1 MAYIFT
7 DEEIGLQPIATA
19 ETTAQHPLGY
29 LRKAKDPTYG
39 EGEFIYLKAGT
50 ACTVGQVVNWDSSFS
65 SAPIATTG
73 RGGMAFA
80 MGTVALNSYGWYQ
93 ISGIAVAKSGTVAA
107 TALVY
112 LTAVAGTID
121 DAVSATNKLEGAL
134 TRSADGTPSAGFCLV
149 QCSRPSAN
157 GNG

>member
-1 MAYIFT
+1 
-7 DEEIGLQPIATA
+7 
-19 ETTAQHPLGY
+19 
-29 LRKAKDPTYG
+29 
-39 EGEFIYLKAGT
+39 
-50 ACTVGQVVNWDSSFS
+50 
-65 SAPIATTG
+65 
-73 RGGMAFA
+73 MAFA

-93 ISGIAVAKSGTVAA
+93 IAGIAVAKSGTVAA

-134 TRSADGTPSAGFCLV
+134 TRSTDGTPSAGFCLV